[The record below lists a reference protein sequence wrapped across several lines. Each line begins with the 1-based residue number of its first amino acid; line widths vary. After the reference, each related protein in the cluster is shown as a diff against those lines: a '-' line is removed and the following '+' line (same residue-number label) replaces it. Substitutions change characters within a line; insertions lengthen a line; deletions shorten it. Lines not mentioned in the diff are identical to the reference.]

1 VNDAPAFKTETSG
14 GEIKQKPGPEISGQQ
29 KVYVIEKIQLPKINI
44 TKYIKWPK
52 EINFDMENIFSNLN
66 MVKLVIKWRI
76 HLIIIMA
83 AAVLLSVLF
92 SCPWF
97 IKPKYKS
104 TAVLYPSNLIPYS
117 SETPTELML
126 QIFNSDDI
134 RDTLIKKFDLVS
146 HYDIDKDGQ
155 YYYTKVIKTFEANVD
170 VHKTEYE
177 SVVIDIF
184 DTDPLVACKMVKE
197 MVNLFNKKAR
207 KLQKDK
213 SVEVLKIAQYQ
224 LNQKQI
230 QIDSLKKILDGL
242 RADYGILDY
251 TVQVKEAS
259 KAYYKTMSGSKLAS
273 TMIENLQNK
282 GGDFILISSLYYAAS
297 DSYNKLKEEYELA
310 LRDVT
315 KELTYTNY
323 VSSPIPADKKSY
335 PIRWLIVVITSI
347 TTFIFAMVII
357 MLLENARIKE
367 DISNTPGA

>member
-14 GEIKQKPGPEISGQQ
+14 GEIKQKTVPEISGQQ
-29 KVYVIEKIQLPKINI
+29 KNYVAEKIQLPKINV

-52 EINFDMENIFSNLN
+52 EIHFDMENIFSNLN
-66 MVKLVIKWRI
+66 MVKLVIKWRF

-146 HYDIDKDGQ
+146 HYDIDKDGA

-170 VHKTEYE
+170 IHKTEYE
-177 SVVIDIF
+177 SVVIDIL

-213 SVEVLKIAQYQ
+213 SEEVLKIAQYQ

-259 KAYYKTMSGSKLAS
+259 KAYYKSLSGSRLAS
-273 TMIENLQNK
+273 TMIENLQKK

-297 DSYNKLKEEYELA
+297 DAYNKLKEEYELA

-347 TTFIFAMVII
+347 TTFIFTMVII
-357 MLLENARIKE
+357 MLLENARTKE
-367 DISNTPGA
+367 NISNTPGA